1 MLDVH
6 RVPARPVVLATLACP
21 AGCRGDADL
30 QLGDYQDVRFH
41 LHRRGRITLR
51 FRLGAKTRRLL
62 RRYRSVPY
70 GLLLTWV
77 QPSLGTDTPTRP
89 DLQTGERG
97 AHRRARGRQGMTAQ
111 PLNWAP
117 PRMWW
122 NW

>member
-1 MLDVH
+1 VH

-77 QPSLGTDTPTRP
+77 QPSLGTDTPTLFRNGTLP
-89 DLQTGERG
+89 GNGSRRYPPPTGP
-97 AHRRARGRQGMTAQ
+97 Q
-111 PLNWAP
+111 PED
-117 PRMWW
+117 
-122 NW
+122 